1 MTYHYIYIYNIIWDF
16 FQPRSICEREIDF
29 RILQPGS
36 HVARNAGCARA
47 RKEERKDICIFFW
60 GSSLY
65 PQTCIRHCY
74 FLICPWNVKELK
86 NSEDTFVAWIPQVG
100 IMSLGQGNASSGDDP
115 IVELV
120 ASPWVVCQWFGGPSF
135 HTESTLAPPFWVS
148 LSWLENH
155 GITRFHFREHD
166 LDLVNPLPKTMAQ
179 LLSDEQFTLFKCD
192 FKVATRSHP
201 NIANLA
207 SELDRLGKSKI
218 NVGQRTECNEDYM
231 RQGNMHVLLSH
242 GYLGLSGYQHGM
254 RSPTG
259 CSQHQD
265 AARWIQ
271 TSWVS
276 SQFLETGDCSWHPA
290 PPWVMP
296 RFALRCLAV
305 SSSTVLRLV
314 NSWPLFGIKIKSYL
328 PRHGPFRI
336 KQNAWNLHGPPTL
349 QDFAHIV
356 MCLTVAFIGC
366 PNARHT
372 LQGDAHS
379 PSQPG
384 IASEIAFL
392 CKFAMLQGPAL
403 SSTMRWS
410 RQIVLQWFNFFAC
423 VSSPMV

>member
-1 MTYHYIYIYNIIWDF
+1 MWLET
-16 FQPRSICEREIDF
+16 QAAQER
-29 RILQPGS
+29 
-36 HVARNAGCARA
+36 ARA

-74 FLICPWNVKELK
+74 FRICPWNVKELK

-100 IMSLGQGNASSGDDP
+100 IVFGTGKCLQWLWPNYWATGKPMGGLSVIWRALLPHWKHLG
-115 IVELV
+115 
-120 ASPWVVCQWFGGPSF
+120 
-135 HTESTLAPPFWVS
+135 STVLSVS
-148 LSWLENH
+148 SWLENH

-207 SELDRLGKSKI
+207 SELDQLGKSKI

-410 RQIVLQWFNFFAC
+410 RQIVLQWFNFLAC